1 MKTKL
6 TIGETL
12 ANGFILL
19 AFAPTQ
25 WDEEHGVVL
34 ARSKDNSEFATWKI
48 NAEGETFWGNYSKAF
63 DTAMKRFVERVQESN
78 S

>member
-25 WDEEHGVVL
+25 LDDDQGIIL
-34 ARSKDNSEFATWKI
+34 ARRKDNSEFATWRI
-48 NAEGETFWGNYSKAF
+48 NADGDTFWGNYSEKF
-63 DTAMKRFVERVQESN
+63 DTAMKRFVERVQEAN